1 MESRVRACAVKLQDE
16 RLLTKLS
23 QGPDLIAL
31 ESKYH
36 PTCLVR
42 LYKKADSLTDEA
54 DKNEDDIC
62 PESIAL
68 AELVAYIEDSS
79 ESIFKLADLS
89 KAYES
94 RLKQLGRSSSARINS
109 TWLKKRIHTYI
120 PGLED
125 YSEGRDVY
133 LAFREK
139 VGGIIRRAHGVDS
152 DEEAMYLAKAANIV
166 RRVHADNN
174 KLFQR
179 PF

>member
-54 DKNEDDIC
+54 DKNEDDTC

-79 ESIFKLADLS
+79 ESIFKLADLA

-94 RLKQLGRSSSARINS
+94 RLEQLGRSSSARINS
-109 TWLKKRIHTYI
+109 TCMI
-120 PGLED
+120 
-125 YSEGRDVY
+125 
-133 LAFREK
+133 EK
-139 VGGIIRRAHGVDS
+139 TDSFLHSRTRR
-152 DEEAMYLAKAANIV
+152 LQ
-166 RRVHADNN
+166 RRSRCI
-174 KLFQR
+174 LGF
-179 PF
+179 